1 MRPPCLFL
9 WQGRPSVC
17 FGKSRLL
24 IYLSASRIRRW
35 ITVRSTKTIRAAK
48 TGYIIISSLLMVL
61 GALIMALPDLSVS
74 VIGILAGAML
84 VALGLVKLVGYF
96 SRDLYRLAFQFDLAM
111 GILLAVMGVILL
123 ARPHTAMNFICV
135 ALGIT
140 FLADGLLKGQ
150 MSLDARRFGLK
161 SWWAILLFGLFVG
174 GVGVVLV
181 LRPTQSARIMTILLG
196 VCTLFEGALNLIVSL
211 FAVKIIRHQQPDVIE
226 IDYDERKDL

>member
-1 MRPPCLFL
+1 M
-9 WQGRPSVC
+9 
-17 FGKSRLL
+17 
-24 IYLSASRIRRW
+24 
-35 ITVRSTKTIRAAK
+35 RSTKAIRAAK

-61 GALIMALPDLSVS
+61 GVLIMALPDLSVS

-84 VALGLVKLVGYF
+84 VAFGLVKLVGYF

-123 ARPHTAMNFICV
+123 ARPNAAMNFICV

-140 FLADGLLKGQ
+140 FLADGLLKVQ

-161 SWWAILLFGLFVG
+161 SWWAIGLFGLFVG
-174 GVGVVLV
+174 CVGAVLV

-196 VCTLFEGALNLIVSL
+196 VCTLCEGALNLIVSL

-226 IDYDERKDL
+226 IDYEERKDL

>member
-1 MRPPCLFL
+1 M
-9 WQGRPSVC
+9 
-17 FGKSRLL
+17 
-24 IYLSASRIRRW
+24 
-35 ITVRSTKTIRAAK
+35 RSTKTIRAAK

-61 GALIMALPDLSVS
+61 GVLIMALPDLSVS

-84 VALGLVKLVGYF
+84 VAFGLVKLVGYF

-123 ARPHTAMNFICV
+123 ARPHMAMNFICV

-140 FLADGLLKGQ
+140 FLADGLLKVQ

-174 GVGVVLV
+174 GVVVVLV

>member
-1 MRPPCLFL
+1 M
-9 WQGRPSVC
+9 
-17 FGKSRLL
+17 
-24 IYLSASRIRRW
+24 
-35 ITVRSTKTIRAAK
+35 RSTKTIRAAK

-61 GALIMALPDLSVS
+61 GVLIMALPDLSVS

-84 VALGLVKLVGYF
+84 VAFGLVKLVGYF

-123 ARPHTAMNFICV
+123 ARPHMAMNFICV

-140 FLADGLLKGQ
+140 FLADGLLKVQ

-196 VCTLFEGALNLIVSL
+196 VCTLFEGELNLIVSL